1 MSVPIPNFDR
11 TITISLIV
19 TIFIQT
25 AGALLWAGAAEARIV
40 MLEEKMREGR
50 LVAERLAR
58 LEERATIAQGSL
70 ERIEKRLD
78 EKR

>member
-1 MSVPIPNFDR
+1 MSSPKPGFDR
-11 TITISLIV
+11 TITISLV
-19 TIFIQT
+19 FAVLLQT

-70 ERIEKRLD
+70 ERIEKRLN
-78 EKR
+78 EH

>member
-1 MSVPIPNFDR
+1 MSPSKINFDR
-11 TITISLIV
+11 TITISLILTLMV
-19 TIFIQT
+19 QT

-70 ERIEKRLD
+70 ERIEKRLN
-78 EKR
+78 EN